1 VSGCALRARRPSAT
15 RFDLRSA
22 SGHEAARVT
31 GLSLPGRQAST
42 TSPHLR
48 SVDGG
53 AKCFVG
59 GTADQDQRVTVLAN
73 ATPLPDAPLVRKPS
87 RLAPEAQ

>member
-1 VSGCALRARRPSAT
+1 MAEQVL
-15 RFDLRSA
+15 
-22 SGHEAARVT
+22 V
-31 GLSLPGRQAST
+31 RQASGRAGA
-42 TSPHLR
+42 PAGEGPMCDARGLR
-48 SVDGG
+48 GLVDGG